1 MFTVSPDILILGF
14 VAGFILYRL
23 FSILGRR
30 DNDGD
35 ISISTQE
42 DINKN
47 MIDISAITKAED
59 SKIDIASQEKDIAPE
74 FEVILEEIRKL
85 DPVFSLRKFLDG
97 AKLAFEM
104 IIEAFAANDRDTLKE
119 LLDKNTYKQ
128 FEKEIELRIEN
139 KITLDLT
146 LVALPVVKIKNIN
159 LIGKEVTIDMLY
171 ESQQITLLKDQ
182 KGNIVEGDSSQ
193 IDHIEDFWSFSKE
206 LNAAEDWKL
215 VKVNA
220 A

>member
-74 FEVILEEIRKL
+74 FEMILEEIRKL
-85 DPVFSLRKFLDG
+85 DPVFSLKKFLDG

-128 FEKEIELRIEN
+128 FEKEIERRIEN

-159 LIGKEVTIDMLY
+159 LIGKKVTIDMLY

>member
-23 FSILGRR
+23 FSVLGRK

-74 FEVILEEIRKL
+74 FEGILEEIRKL
-85 DPVFSLRKFLDG
+85 DPVFSLKKFLDG

-104 IIEAFAANDRDTLKE
+104 IIEAFAANDRNTLKE

-128 FEKEIELRIEN
+128 FEKEIERRIEN

-159 LIGKEVTIDMLY
+159 LVGKKVTIDMLY

-206 LNAAEDWKL
+206 LNAVEDWKL